1 MVGRDFMSDTL
12 WVGTRKGL
20 VRYINNNGWQY
31 ESLNFQAEPVSMVLD
46 TSDGTVYCAL
56 NLGHF
61 GPKLHRSDDNWTSWT
76 EISVPAFS
84 KLNGEADSETDGNG
98 KSVEQIFC
106 LEKGHAEGEL
116 WAGTIPVALFH
127 SKDKGESWEQV
138 NSLTDMPEAAA
149 WFGGGMDLPALHSI
163 CLNEQNPQQ
172 IRIAISCGGVWQSN
186 DKGQTWECRAQGMRA
201 EYMPPDNAYD
211 PNIQDPHSMQH
222 SKSDPDNLWVQH
234 HNGIFHSTNGG
245 EQWEEIEKAGPS
257 TFGFAVAVHPNEP
270 GTAWF
275 APGIK
280 DECRMPVDG
289 KLVVT
294 RTRDGGKSFEVLSKG
309 LPQDNSF
316 DLIYRH
322 SMDIDATGNILAM
335 GSTTGNLWI
344 SENQGDNWVELSHTL
359 APVYCVRI
367 S

>member
-127 SKDKGESWEQV
+127 PKIKV
-138 NSLTDMPEAAA
+138 
-149 WFGGGMDLPALHSI
+149 
-163 CLNEQNPQQ
+163 
-172 IRIAISCGGVWQSN
+172 
-186 DKGQTWECRAQGMRA
+186 
-201 EYMPPDNAYD
+201 
-211 PNIQDPHSMQH
+211 
-222 SKSDPDNLWVQH
+222 
-234 HNGIFHSTNGG
+234 
-245 EQWEEIEKAGPS
+245 KAG
-257 TFGFAVAVHPNEP
+257 N
-270 GTAWF
+270 
-275 APGIK
+275 
-280 DECRMPVDG
+280 R
-289 KLVVT
+289 
-294 RTRDGGKSFEVLSKG
+294 
-309 LPQDNSF
+309 
-316 DLIYRH
+316 
-322 SMDIDATGNILAM
+322 
-335 GSTTGNLWI
+335 
-344 SENQGDNWVELSHTL
+344 
-359 APVYCVRI
+359 
-367 S
+367 